1 MCAALGMLGTRKMLS
16 VFIILAAVC
25 LQGTLVQQPGTA
37 ERRKLFFERFRRL
50 EEQFRRFQEVTLTRL
65 QEIAGNYNVSY
76 NIDAKFEQLLS
87 KHQGLESAAN
97 ESHAATQEELS
108 HLKALVKK
116 LQNKGKKQDSKLGA
130 LEEALRERDR
140 EKEAEVQ
147 QERALLA
154 NLTQEVESH
163 REDTQAVH
171 AGHRVLQK
179 ALESLQDALKSQGS
193 KLDELEQQL
202 KNPAHN
208 EVLLPNPLTAAQ
220 LLNRVPQEQEPEA
233 AGGQNP
239 TVKKLHGKHRQRKKL
254 LQESTRLAA
263 QSRGLQSGPPPGQ
276 EAPQRQEAEAE
287 QPHPPEPQALR
298 QQQAVVDK
306 APEEQS
312 QSEAPRK
319 PGTICNVD
327 SMLFF
332 PNASTENFATFTP
345 GFQAG
350 LLELSLCSWVSTSAN
365 YLGTILSYATEDN
378 DNKLVLHG
386 RDAAPRNSIHFVIGD
401 PAFRELP
408 VGRILDGKWPPHL
421 CHLVL
426 HPGAILVLCG
436 QEVGFHGLQ
445 VPEGLR
451 DSPQRVSCTGSGTR
465 HNGWW
470 VRTLGVFCG
479 LPGRPC
485 HMGSCALTWRGL
497 GHRHRE
503 RPAPWHN
510 LHPGKHLCP
519 PRSAAEG
526 ELHLP
531 RTLPVILPISY
542 PHRATLQ

>member
-1 MCAALGMLGTRKMLS
+1 MCAALGMLGTWKMLS
-16 VFIILAAVC
+16 VFMILAAVC

-130 LEEALRERDR
+130 LEEALRERER
-140 EKEAEVQ
+140 EKAAELQ

-154 NLTQEVESH
+154 NLTQKVESH

-171 AGHRVLQK
+171 AGQRVLQK

-254 LQESTRLAA
+254 LQESMRLAA
-263 QSRGLQSGPPPGQ
+263 QSQGRRLQSGPPPGQ
-276 EAPQRQEAEAE
+276 EASQRQEAEAE
-287 QPHPPEPQALR
+287 QPHPAEPQALR
-298 QQQAVVDK
+298 QQQAVIDK
-306 APEEQS
+306 APEEQL

-332 PNASTENFATFTP
+332 PNASTENFAMFTP

-350 LLELSLCSWVSTSAN
+350 LLELSLCSWVSTNAN

-408 VGRILDGKWPPHL
+408 VGRILDGKWHHICVIWSSIQGRYWFYVDRRLASMGSKFQKGYEIPPKGS
-421 CHLVL
+421 LVL
-426 HPGAILVLCG
+426 G
-436 QEVGFHGLQ
+436 QEQDTMGGGFEPSESFVGYLAGLAIWDRA
-445 VPEGLR
+445 L
-451 DSPQRVSCTGSGTR
+451 SPGEVSGIAIGR
-465 HNGWW
+465 
-470 VRTLGVFCG
+470 G
-479 LPGRPC
+479 LPRGTIFTLANI
-485 HMGSCALTWRGL
+485 SALHG
-497 GHRHRE
+497 
-503 RPAPWHN
+503 A
-510 LHPGKHLCP
+510 
-519 PRSAAEG
+519 
-526 ELHLP
+526 
-531 RTLPVILPISY
+531 
-542 PHRATLQ
+542 LQKVNCTCLEHCL